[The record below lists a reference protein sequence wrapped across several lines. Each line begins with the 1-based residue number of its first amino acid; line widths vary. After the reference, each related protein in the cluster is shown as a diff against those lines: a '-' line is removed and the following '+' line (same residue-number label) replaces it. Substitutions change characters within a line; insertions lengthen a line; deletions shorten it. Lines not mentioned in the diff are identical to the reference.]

1 MLIDALSL
9 AQDRIEKQELKHR
22 EVTARV
28 KALQV
33 AQETHSNSAT
43 LHSAVPKTKAT
54 LPASYNPSSQ
64 VPSKSPDTLLNKLQ
78 IKQLTAEFN
87 QHNGTH
93 HTLAKLLQQ
102 QGISPT
108 HTAQAWLLQQLTK
121 KANQ

>member
-43 LHSAVPKTKAT
+43 LHSTVPKTAT
-54 LPASYNPSSQ
+54 LPASYSPSSQ
-64 VPSKSPDTLLNKLQ
+64 VPPKSPDTLLNKLQ

-93 HTLAKLLQQ
+93 HILAKLLQQ

-108 HTAQAWLLQQLTK
+108 HTAQVWLLDQLTK
-121 KANQ
+121 KAN